1 MTQDIP
7 LTATALP
14 GASAD
19 ERPEPISKD
28 THSPGCNPRQSPQ
41 PGNNPTQDQD
51 VHRKHS
57 LLRDLGYGSLVSLT
71 FFRRNAWLLIAIIVA
86 VVALIG
92 LRYQTKTKMS
102 QIRSLER
109 ELVLAESEKLQQK
122 SEYMSLIRETEM
134 QRLVNEHGLGLTFQ
148 EQPPYRLTPEE

>member
-7 LTATALP
+7 LTATTLP

-19 ERPEPISKD
+19 ERPEPISQG
-28 THSPGCNPRQSPQ
+28 TTSQRHNPRQSAQ
-41 PGNNPTQDQD
+41 PDNGPVQDED
-51 VHRKHS
+51 VRKKHS
-57 LLRDLGYGSLVSLT
+57 LLRDLGYGSLVSLA

-109 ELVLAESEKLQQK
+109 ELVLAESEKLQEK